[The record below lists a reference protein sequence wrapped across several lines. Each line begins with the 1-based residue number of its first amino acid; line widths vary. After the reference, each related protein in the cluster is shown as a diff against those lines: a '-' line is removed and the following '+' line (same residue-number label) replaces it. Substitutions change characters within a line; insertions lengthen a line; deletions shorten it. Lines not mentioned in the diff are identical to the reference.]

1 VAVAQIVEA
10 DSGTGEAPVHGLL
23 AMYRPDSGPAE
34 LGVRQGGR
42 FELDMKGFEGQTR
55 RLMLTDVDSWH
66 WDNLSLPAGVRFAP
80 FRARI
85 STGQP
90 ITAVARFGSDGLEGN
105 LAAGLFQDLD
115 DAILSTPNGRNLSV
129 RLRPDGSF
137 SAGSQ
142 DVLSPGQFLTGAVL
156 SDRQRRRQEVYR
168 EFLKRQPAGRP
179 ESRNLLLVWAK
190 PIDMHFTLVPEART
204 AGSALL
210 VIPLRLERPAPG
222 ARITIPGPLVS
233 CRQIIDTGSIRLTP
247 GATHDS
253 DMHLRFQLPRAVL
266 PFKVEQARLVV
277 KIDAPLRRV
286 TISGRTDGG
295 LVELHH
301 VDSPLDPIHIEIG
314 DERFLHVDE
323 QGGLHINLSVRGEP
337 NGGARAQDAQS
348 DGKWTIEYLELEVSG
363 RAE

>member
-1 VAVAQIVEA
+1 
-10 DSGTGEAPVHGLL
+10 
-23 AMYRPDSGPAE
+23 
-34 LGVRQGGR
+34 
-42 FELDMKGFEGQTR
+42 
-55 RLMLTDVDSWH
+55 
-66 WDNLSLPAGVRFAP
+66 
-80 FRARI
+80 
-85 STGQP
+85 
-90 ITAVARFGSDGLEGN
+90 
-105 LAAGLFQDLD
+105 
-115 DAILSTPNGRNLSV
+115 
-129 RLRPDGSF
+129 
-137 SAGSQ
+137 
-142 DVLSPGQFLTGAVL
+142 
-156 SDRQRRRQEVYR
+156 
-168 EFLKRQPAGRP
+168 
-179 ESRNLLLVWAK
+179 
-190 PIDMHFTLVPEART
+190 MHFTLVPEART

-337 NGGARAQDAQS
+337 NGGARPQDAQS
-348 DGKWTIEYLELEVSG
+348 DGKWTIEYVELEIIG